1 MSLMHNCVSTANV
14 DPNFNHIQPLTGNT
28 PLGANSGILQCHF
41 KKFIFSYKRAADPS
55 YSYLQMSTSIYVVAS
70 VAIVNLLFVY

>member
-14 DPNFNHIQPLTGNT
+14 DPNFTHIQPLTGNT
-28 PLGANSGILQCHF
+28 PLTANSGILQGHF

-55 YSYLQMSTSIYVVAS
+55 YSSLRMSIYVVAS